1 MFPHVGITQ
10 GYLTGHL
17 HSWLLT
23 KSVIPLKQRE
33 HGVGIH
39 PATLCPREGFLV
51 EKGTGALGESPS
63 K

>member
-1 MFPHVGITQ
+1 MFPLVGITQ

-17 HSWLLT
+17 QSWLLT
-23 KSVIPLKQRE
+23 KSVIPLKKRE
-33 HGVGIH
+33 HGVGVH

-51 EKGTGALGESPS
+51 EKGTGALDESPS